1 MIGTDFSEQGA
12 QVDAP
17 VQRGL
22 TKTWQA
28 SDNLPPASKPGLR
41 GAAPVFWERSGVCC
55 LLLLLFGLCARLPA
69 LQGELL
75 WDDHALVATNPI
87 IRSPLLILEA
97 FRHHLFP
104 EAFGGHYRPVQTV
117 SYIFDYW
124 WWALDPLGFHL
135 ASICWHLASGVLLYF
150 LLRKLFPALLP
161 SLNAS
166 GCRVAPE
173 NRVSS
178 LASFLV
184 ALLWIVHP
192 VHSAA
197 VDYISGRAD
206 SLAFVF
212 AAGGW
217 LLYLR
222 ARDTAGT
229 WGRRGFFLLAGV
241 SALLALC
248 SRESGFMWM
257 LIFLLY
263 LFFVER
269 RTTTGG
275 KLVVLAACLA
285 ISATYVALRHLP
297 ASSPHV
303 MSPVSSSASTTVV
316 LMLRA
321 LGDYT
326 RLMFLPTNLHVERTV
341 AGHAPIDYLA
351 IGGVLSL
358 CAFLYAAA
366 RQGPGRPAR
375 TAGASWF
382 IITYLPISNIL
393 PLNATVA
400 EHWLYLPSVGFLIF
414 LVGVVLDLPSRHKKV
429 AVAAASVAV
438 LALTARSAIRSSDW
452 INPETFFR
460 RTFAAGGTDSRIGAN
475 LGVIY
480 ALRGDHA
487 AAEKIL
493 RRVLEAS
500 PNYSLARNNLGLAL
514 AQQGKTEEADAFF
527 QSAAAVEPAT
537 DKAREPTWDVAL
549 HLARSRYAQK
559 DATAALA
566 ILVEARRKH
575 PDIWPLARAEA
586 EILQTTGNGD
596 AAHARVQDFVDRHW
610 WHAAAAMTLGRI
622 YLLKEDLVRADAA
635 FRHASRLDVHDAE
648 SVSLRSLIKLKENR
662 LDEACRLQ
670 RRAVARKPYEPR
682 QYLILADLLTKM
694 DRHEEA
700 AAILGEVAQMK
711 AVAAANLARE

>member
-1 MIGTDFSEQGA
+1 MIGTDVSEQGA
-12 QVDAP
+12 EVDTSVHSAP
-17 VQRGL
+17 TEPRD
-22 TKTWQA
+22 A
-28 SDNLPPASKPGLR
+28 RNNSPPASTPGSRRLT
-41 GAAPVFWERSGVCC
+41 PVFWERSGVCC

-75 WDDHALVATNPI
+75 WDDHALVASNPM
-87 IRSPLLILEA
+87 IRSPLLSLEA
-97 FRHHLFP
+97 FRHYLFP
-104 EAFGGHYRPVQTV
+104 DVVGGHYRPVQTV

-124 WWALDPLGFHL
+124 WWNLDPLGFHL

-150 LLRKLFPALLP
+150 LLRMLVPLLL
-161 SLNAS
+161 SLNAP
-166 GCRVAPE
+166 GHPVAPE
-173 NRVSS
+173 KKVSS
-178 LASFLV
+178 IAAFLV

-212 AAGGW
+212 AAGAW

-222 ARDTAGT
+222 ARDTSGT
-229 WGRRGFFLLAGV
+229 SVRRGFFVLAGI

-263 LFFVER
+263 VFCLER
-269 RTTTGG
+269 RTTSGG
-275 KLVVLAACLA
+275 KLVVLATCLA
-285 ISATYVALRHLP
+285 ISATYLALRHLP

-303 MSPVSSSASTTVV
+303 VSSVSSSAATTAV

-326 RLMFLPTNLHVERTV
+326 RLMFVPTNLHVERTV
-341 AGHAPIDYLA
+341 AGPAPIDYLA
-351 IGGVLSL
+351 IAGVLSL
-358 CAFLYAAA
+358 CALLYGAT
-366 RQGPGRPAR
+366 RKGPGRPAR
-375 TAGASWF
+375 IAGASWF
-382 IITYLPISNIL
+382 IITYLPISNIV
-393 PLNATVA
+393 PLNATIA

-414 LVGVVLDLPSRHKKV
+414 LAGVVVELPFRFKRV

-438 LALTARSAIRSSDW
+438 LAFTARSAIRSSDW
-452 INPETFFR
+452 VDPETFFR

-487 AAEKIL
+487 AAENIL
-493 RRVLEAS
+493 RKVLEAS

-514 AQQGKTEEADAFF
+514 AQQGKTEEAEAFF
-527 QSAAAVEPAT
+527 KSATAVEAAS
-537 DKAREPTWDVAL
+537 DKGRDPTWDAAL

-559 DATAALA
+559 DTAAALA
-566 ILVEARRKH
+566 IVAEARRKH
-575 PDIWPLARAEA
+575 PHIWPLARAEA
-586 EILQTTGNGD
+586 EMLQSTGDGD
-596 AAHARVQDFVDRHW
+596 AALARVQEFVDRHW
-610 WHAAAAMTLGRI
+610 WHAAASMTLGRI
-622 YLLKEDLVRADAA
+622 HLAKEDFVRADAA
-635 FRHASRLDVHDAE
+635 FRHASWLDVYDAE
-648 SVSLRSLIKLKENR
+648 SVGLRSLIKLKENR
-662 LDEACRLQ
+662 LDEASRLQ

-694 DRHEEA
+694 GRHEDA
-700 AAILGEVAQMK
+700 AEVLGEVAQMQ
-711 AVAAANLARE
+711 ALAAANLGRE

>member
-1 MIGTDFSEQGA
+1 MTGTHFSEPGVE
-12 QVDAP
+12 VDA
-17 VQRGL
+17 R
-22 TKTWQA
+22 
-28 SDNLPPASKPGLR
+28 DNLPPACKPGLR
-41 GAAPVFWERSGVCC
+41 GAAPVFWERSGICC
-55 LLLLLFGLCARLPA
+55 LLLLLLGLCARLPA

-75 WDDHALVATNPI
+75 WDDHALVASNPM
-87 IRSPLLILEA
+87 IRSPLLIPEA
-97 FRHHLFP
+97 FRHYLFP
-104 EAFGGHYRPVQTV
+104 DALGGHYRPVQTV

-124 WWALDPLGFHL
+124 WWNLDPVGFHL
-135 ASICWHLASGVLLYF
+135 SSICWHLASGLLLYF
-150 LLRKLFPALLP
+150 LLRKLFPTFLG

-166 GCRVAPE
+166 GCPVAPQ

-178 LASFLV
+178 IAAFFV

-212 AAGGW
+212 AAGAW

-229 WGRRGFFLLAGV
+229 SLRRGFFVLAGIA
-241 SALLALC
+241 ALLALC

-257 LIFLLY
+257 LLFLLY
-263 LFFVER
+263 VFFVER

-275 KLVVLAACLA
+275 KLIVLAACLA
-285 ISATYVALRHLP
+285 ISAMYLALRHLP

-303 MSPVSSSASTTVV
+303 TPSVSSSASTTTV

-341 AGHAPIDYLA
+341 AGSAPIDYLA
-351 IGGVLSL
+351 LGGVLLL
-358 CAFLYAAA
+358 CALLYGAA
-366 RQGPGRPAR
+366 RKGPGRSVR
-375 TAGASWF
+375 IAGASWF

-400 EHWLYLPSVGFLIF
+400 EHWLYLPSVGFLIY
-414 LVGVVLDLPSRHKKV
+414 LVGVVLELPSRYKQV
-429 AVAAASVAV
+429 AVAAASIAV

-452 INPETFFR
+452 MDPETFFR
-460 RTFAAGGTDSRIGAN
+460 RTFAAGGTNSRIGAN

-493 RRVLEAS
+493 RKVLEAS

-527 QSAAAVEPAT
+527 QSATAIEPAS
-537 DKAREPTWDVAL
+537 DKAREPTWDAAL

-559 DATAALA
+559 DAAAALT
-566 ILVEARRKH
+566 ILAEARRKH
-575 PDIWPLARAEA
+575 PAIWPLARAEA
-586 EILQTTGNGD
+586 EILQTTANGD
-596 AAHARVQDFVDRHW
+596 AALARVREFVDRHW
-610 WHAAAAMTLGRI
+610 WHAAASMTLGRM
-622 YLLKEDLVRADAA
+622 YLVKEDLVRADAA
-635 FRHASRLDVHDAE
+635 FRLATLLDVHDAE

-670 RRAVARKPYEPR
+670 RRAIARKPDEPR
-682 QYLILADLLTKM
+682 QYLILADILTKM
-694 DRHEEA
+694 GRHEEA
-700 AAILGEVAQMK
+700 TGILGQVAQMQ
-711 AVAAANLARE
+711 AFAAANLARQ